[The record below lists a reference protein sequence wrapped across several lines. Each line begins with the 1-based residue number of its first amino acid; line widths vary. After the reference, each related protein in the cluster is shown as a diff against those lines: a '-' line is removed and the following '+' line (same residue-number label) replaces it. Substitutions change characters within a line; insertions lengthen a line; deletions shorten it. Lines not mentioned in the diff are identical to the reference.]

1 MGVLV
6 PLVYCLNSVK
16 WGGVL
21 NHFCDMDPFE
31 ILVKPTRPLLEKNVF
46 KPIK

>member
-6 PLVYCLNSVK
+6 PLVYGLNSVK

-31 ILVKPTRPLLEKNVF
+31 ILRETHEPLIRKNVF
-46 KPIK
+46 NPIK